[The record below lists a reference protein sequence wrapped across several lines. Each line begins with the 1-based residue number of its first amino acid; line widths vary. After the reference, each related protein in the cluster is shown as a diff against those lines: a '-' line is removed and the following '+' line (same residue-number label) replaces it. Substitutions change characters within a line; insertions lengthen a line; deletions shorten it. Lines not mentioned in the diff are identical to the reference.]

1 MNNTSVCKRERSA
14 FTLIE
19 LLVVISII
27 GILASM
33 ILPALS
39 SAKKRAQ
46 VTQAKTEISSLV
58 AAIQQY
64 QTEYSRLPGSQKL
77 IDALRVDP
85 NADFTFGTYDIS
97 GINLGKKLASYTP
110 ALKSTLTT
118 GKYCS
123 YQNCNAEIIRILMD
137 KDLYPN
143 QNHACNP
150 RKLSLFSAK
159 ATATTNTPGIGP
171 DDTFYDPWGN
181 PYIITLDMNYDEKC
195 VDSFYSTCH
204 VTNSVSAMVWSFGPD
219 GQFGGTNA
227 YTGLNK
233 DNVVSWR

>member
-33 ILPALS
+33 ILPALAA
-39 SAKKRAQ
+39 AKKKAQ
-46 VTQAKTEISSLV
+46 ITQAKTEINSLV

-85 NADFTFGTYDIS
+85 NADFTFGTFDID
-97 GINLGKKLASYTP
+97 GKSVGKYLTTP
-110 ALKSTLTT
+110 SLKSTLSS
-118 GKYCS
+118 GSYCT
-123 YQNCNAEIIRILMD
+123 YQNCNAEIMRILMD

-150 RKLSLFSAK
+150 RKLSLFTAK
-159 ATATTNTPGIGP
+159 ATQTTNTSGIGP
-171 DDTFYDPWGN
+171 NDTFYDPWGN

-195 VDSFYSTCH
+195 VDSYYSKCH
-204 VTNSVSAMVWSFGPD
+204 VTNSTSVMVWSFGPD
-219 GQFGGTNA
+219 GQFGGTDPYLGA
-227 YTGLNK
+227 NK